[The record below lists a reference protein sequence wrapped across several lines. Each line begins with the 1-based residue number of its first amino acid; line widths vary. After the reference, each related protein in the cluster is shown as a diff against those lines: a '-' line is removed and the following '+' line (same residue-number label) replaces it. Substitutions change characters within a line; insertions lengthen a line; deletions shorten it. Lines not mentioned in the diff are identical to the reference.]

1 VTEAIGP
8 AVSGAATQA
17 SSDSFLDL
25 KDLTLMRL
33 AHWFSIFAFL
43 LAALPVTCVGEGS
56 ERASREEAR
65 KAIESGNVEW
75 GKARVAI
82 DKNAYEKMLAPTLYV
97 QVGDRRLTRQQFIDR
112 ISSYPPGVKL
122 TRFDARVL
130 TVMPNG
136 NDWVAIIFE
145 TLEFERK
152 DSRGKTEKE
161 HWVWVT
167 RDGWRKVSGDQWV
180 ILYSEE
186 ISHEKG
192 NATPSALAN

>member
-1 VTEAIGP
+1 
-8 AVSGAATQA
+8 
-17 SSDSFLDL
+17 
-25 KDLTLMRL
+25 MRL
-33 AHWFSIFAFL
+33 GHWLSTFAFL

-56 ERASREEAR
+56 ESASHEEAR

-82 DKNAYEKMLAPTLYV
+82 DKHAFEKMLGPTLYV

-112 ISSYPPGVKL
+112 ISSYPAGVKL

-145 TLEFERK
+145 TLEYERR
-152 DSRGKTEKE
+152 DSRGKTERE
-161 HWVWVT
+161 NWAWVT
-167 RDGWRKVSGDQWV
+167 RDGWRKVGGDQWV

-186 ISHEKG
+186 ISHEKRK
-192 NATPSALAN
+192 ATPPPLAN